1 MNGTIVLRL
10 RQLLTSLIRDRPQTS
25 IQSLLSI
32 VIAASLSAI
41 TTLIWSVSCSNLIFA
56 GGLASHVSVG
66 ITLAL
71 ISNIIVGIFIALRTS
86 LPGLVTS
93 VQEAPIAILSVVSSG
108 IFADAA
114 LSNANEKLYTVI
126 AVAIITGLLS
136 GMTFW
141 LIGKFRLGSFVRYI
155 PYPVMGGFLAGV
167 GWLLVAGTINRHSA
181 SMTSSGQEIVS
192 LASSFEHWLPELLL
206 GLILVALLRHTKNAL
221 VFPVVIATTIL
232 GFYWVLW
239 STGTSIAEARLQGW
253 LLEDFASQT
262 LSPSLAYSQ
271 FTNVNWLVVIRHIP
285 QLMTITLLCSL
296 GFLLNISGVEI
307 ALNQDIDLNHE
318 LKATGTANILSG
330 IVGGGLTSY
339 VSLSRTTLN
348 YRLNASSR
356 LVGCISSA
364 ICVVVLLGHVS
375 TLSLLPQPLIG
386 GMTIFLGINFL
397 IEWLYDGWFNLSKS
411 DYGLVWLIVLSITVW
426 GLVQGVVIGFIVA
439 MVLFVIK
446 TSRYNVIKQT
456 FSLSNY
462 PSHVQRSAQEQFLLQ
477 DNGNYV
483 YIIQLQGWL
492 FFGNSHQLFNHVRD
506 RLNQLELEPIQYL
519 IIDFRLVNGL
529 DSSAT
534 FSFIKL
540 KQLAKKH
547 HFQLVFAHLQPQTLM
562 KLEKKGCLEDKETQI
577 FAEVNQGIAW
587 CEEKVLD
594 SDELLTINNRHKHNQ
609 KQEQCIAYFFPSI
622 EHNQLM
628 PYLEKIEINPGDFL
642 FYQGQVADGM
652 YFLASGQVSVIR
664 EYDQEQ
670 SKCLRTYTSQTIIGE
685 MGMYS
690 QSKRSASIV
699 ADLPSQLYFLSNTA
713 LVKMENESPR
723 LASAVHKL
731 IVELLIERLHYRE
744 LEMHNLLD

>member
-1 MNGTIVLRL
+1 MIVLSF
-10 RQLLTSLIRDRPQTS
+10 RQLMTSLIQDKPQTS

-32 VIAASLSAI
+32 FIAASLSAI

-56 GGLASHVSVG
+56 GSLANHVSTG
-66 ITLAL
+66 IRLVL
-71 ISNIIVGIFIALRTS
+71 ISNIIVGIFVAIRTS

-93 VQEAPIAILSVVSSG
+93 VQEAPIAILSVVSSE
-108 IFADAA
+108 IFADVTGID
-114 LSNANEKLYTVI
+114 ANEKLYTI
-126 AVAIITGLLS
+126 VAIAIVTGLLS
-136 GMTFW
+136 GITFW

-181 SMTSSGQEIVS
+181 NISSDGIGLQS
-192 LASSFEHWLPELLL
+192 LASSLEHWLPELLL

-221 VFPVVIATTIL
+221 VFPVVIAITIL

-239 STGTSIAEARLQGW
+239 GTGTSIVEARQQGW
-253 LLEDFASQT
+253 LLEDFASPT
-262 LSPSLAYSQ
+262 LGHSLAY
-271 FTNVNWLVVIRHIP
+271 FHLTNVNWHTFIQQLP

-296 GFLLNISGVEI
+296 GLLLNISGVEI

-318 LKATGTANILSG
+318 LKVTGAANILAG
-330 IVGGGLTSY
+330 VVGGGLTSY

-348 YRLNASSR
+348 YRLNAPSR
-356 LVGCISSA
+356 LVGCISSGFC
-364 ICVVVLLGHVS
+364 IFVLLGHVA

-397 IEWLYDGWFNLSKS
+397 IEWLYDGWFNLSKT
-411 DYGLVWLIVLSITVW
+411 DYWLVWLIVLSITFW

-446 TSRYNVIKQT
+446 TSRHNVIKQT

-462 PSHVQRSAQEQFLLQ
+462 PSHVQRSAEEQFLLQ
-477 DNGNYV
+477 ENGHHV

-506 RLNQLELEPIQYL
+506 RLKQLALEPIQYL
-519 IIDFRLVNGL
+519 IIDFRLVNGV

-534 FSFIKL
+534 YSFIKL
-540 KQLAKKH
+540 KQLVKQH
-547 HFQLVFAHLQPQTLM
+547 HLQLIFTHLQQQALT
-562 KLEKKGCLEDKETQI
+562 KLEKKGCLEDNETQV

-587 CEEKVLD
+587 CEEKILE
-594 SDELLTINNRHKHNQ
+594 SDELLKIKKEQEDN
-609 KQEQCIAYFFPSI
+609 QEQEPCISYFFPLI
-622 EHNQLM
+622 KQNQLM
-628 PYLEKIEINPGDFL
+628 PYLKKIEIYPKDFL
-642 FYQGQVADGM
+642 FYQGQMADGM

-664 EYDQEQ
+664 EYDREQ
-670 SKCLRTYTSQTIIGE
+670 RKCLRTYTSQTIIGE

-690 QSKRSASIV
+690 QSQRSASIV
-699 ADLPSQLYFLSNTA
+699 ADLPSKLYFLSTTA
-713 LVKMENESPR
+713 LVKMEKDSPR
-723 LASAVHKL
+723 LAAAVHKL

-744 LEMHNLLD
+744 QEMHNLLD